1 MSKVALAQACYGHF
15 FVEHNRGHHVRVAT
29 PEDPASSRMGE
40 SLYKFIPRSVIGSLR
55 SAWRIESQRH
65 ARRNRSHWTL
75 QNDVLNAWFLSIILF
90 VGLCSW
96 FGVVVLPWLI
106 GQAVISFCLLES
118 INYLEHYGL
127 RRQKLPNGRYERVSP
142 SHSWDVDS
150 LTVDRLMFNLQRHSD
165 HHTHPLRRYQALRH
179 TESAPQLPRGYTTMQ
194 LLALVPPL
202 WRHVMDQRVLAH
214 YGGDLT
220 LAAVSARHV
229 QRYAELY
236 PAPNPPGN

>member
-1 MSKVALAQACYGHF
+1 
-15 FVEHNRGHHVRVAT
+15 
-29 PEDPASSRMGE
+29 
-40 SLYKFIPRSVIGSLR
+40 
-55 SAWRIESQRH
+55 
-65 ARRNRSHWTL
+65 L